1 MQIGPRGPRDDFY
14 CWKFRVWY
22 NMKDCV
28 FRHHWQTN
36 PDCTECGQ
44 GAANLRLLGRP
55 PARPRWAAL
64 LTVEPPGTDHAS
76 DGVPVEF
83 EAADL

>member
-1 MQIGPRGPRDDFY
+1 MQLGSRGPRDDLY

-28 FRHHWQTN
+28 FRHHWRTN
-36 PDCTECGQ
+36 PDCSDCGQ
-44 GAANLRLLGRP
+44 GAANQRLLGGP

-64 LTVEPPGTDHAS
+64 LTIEPRADRTSSGAPAECD
-76 DGVPVEF
+76 
-83 EAADL
+83 AADL